1 MNTERISSEDWF
13 SRAVLNDSAR
23 DDEFL
28 SLRGGRINDARRGFR
43 GGVKSGVGGLWT
55 LGGVLGVDE
64 SVAVPFALNGTAGVW
79 VSSDGFRECAGGVGG
94 RSGRPIRFEVCLRVR
109 GLRS

>member
-1 MNTERISSEDWF
+1 VDSPGVNTERISSEDWF

-28 SLRGGRINDARRGFR
+28 SLGAGRINDARLGFR
-43 GGVKSGVGGLWT
+43 GGVKSGV
-55 LGGVLGVDE
+55 
-64 SVAVPFALNGTAGVW
+64 
-79 VSSDGFRECAGGVGG
+79 VSSEGFRECAGGVGG
-94 RSGRPIRFEVCLRVR
+94 RSGRPIRFDACLRVR